1 MSVYTY
7 YFNKFCL
14 IKYVV
19 VFVYFNKLCA
29 LSANL
34 FSILLQIFVAQEQ
47 SCLKRLW
54 LSSNPGWIASYRHT
68 FIRKRVHV
76 KLVDTSKIEQTG
88 GRKVLSVFFLTE
100 MPIWILFFAL
110 GVSSDKE
117 VVTLIDADS
126 EDGTVVNILRAS
138 IREADK
144 QCEYFRRRGT
154 ALSYVEKQ
162 FRTCEYPPEESVNE
176 CIDKLL
182 FPNLTGIKQ
191 KARFLAY
198 MVKCLLRA
206 YTGRRKLDC
215 RDDFRNKRLE
225 LASELLDRELR
236 VHINHAKRR
245 MVKVMQRDLDGDRA
259 MNRIEHYLDCSVI
272 TNGLSRAFST
282 GAWSHPYKRAEKI
295 SGVVANLSRTNPL
308 QSISEMRRTRQRV
321 EYTGKIGG
329 ARYP

>member
-1 MSVYTY
+1 MS
-7 YFNKFCL
+7 C
-14 IKYVV
+14 
-19 VFVYFNKLCA
+19 
-29 LSANL
+29 
-34 FSILLQIFVAQEQ
+34 
-47 SCLKRLW
+47 
-54 LSSNPGWIASYRHT
+54 NPSWTASYRHT
-68 FIRKRVHV
+68 FIRKRVQV
-76 KLVDTSKIEQTG
+76 KLVDSSKIEHTG
-88 GRKVLSVFFLTE
+88 GRKVLSVKFLTE

-117 VVTLIDADS
+117 VVNLIDANA

-138 IREADK
+138 MREADN
-144 QCEYFRRRGT
+144 QCENFRRRGI
-154 ALSYVEKQ
+154 ALSYIEQQ
-162 FRTCEYPPEESVNE
+162 FKTCEFPPEESVQE

-182 FPNLTGIKQ
+182 LPKLVGIKQ

-198 MVKCLLRA
+198 MVKCLLKA
-206 YTGRRKLDC
+206 YTGRRKFDC

-245 MVKVMQRDLDGDRA
+245 MIKVMQRDLDGDRS
-259 MNRIEHYLDCSVI
+259 MNRIEHYLDCSII

-282 GAWSHPYKRAEKI
+282 GAWSHPYKKAEKI